1 MGPVDPGQ
9 RAALIGSTAVWRV
22 LLILTTV
29 LGLGAGL
36 AAPATAAPPG
46 FPDVGAFS
54 AADPSQYVQRS
65 KFDTIGFT
73 TPTLTCSWDYI
84 DDPNR
89 HVPVQCYGQLPG
101 LPGASGAACASV
113 YQPARSSADT
123 YVSSVY
129 VFTRGGDTTCAPPDG
144 FPRLAVGQKLTA
156 TNNTCVVTADGVAC
170 IDPVVNHG
178 FVLQPA
184 GSWVF

>member
-1 MGPVDPGQ
+1 VDPGQ
-9 RAALIGSTAVWRV
+9 RAALIGSTAVRRV
-22 LLILTTV
+22 TLILTTV

-36 AAPATAAPPG
+36 VAPAAAAPPG
-46 FPDVGAFS
+46 FPDLSAFA
-54 AADPSQYVQRS
+54 AADPAQHVQRS
-65 KFDTIGFT
+65 RFDTIGFT

-84 DDPNR
+84 DEPDR

-101 LPGASGAACASV
+101 LPGASGTSCGTA
-113 YQPARSSADT
+113 YRPARSSADT

-129 VFTRGGDTTCAPPDG
+129 VFSRGGDTTCAPPAG

-156 TNNTCVVTADGVAC
+156 TNNTCAVTDDGVAC
-170 IDPVVNHG
+170 IDPIVNHG